1 MLTVILSI
9 GIFIFLGLLG
19 SRAIKLIKLPSVTG
33 YLLVGLLI
41 GPSGINI
48 VTHDS
53 VSEISKVATPI
64 ILGLIAYMIGG
75 NLPMSS
81 LRGLK
86 KNVLIITLFEGGCA
100 WLFVLMLV
108 TFIYPILIG
117 SLSIEFNTAL
127 AMGVV
132 IGAISLATAPAVTMA
147 IIEETKAKGPMVATL
162 LGVVALDN
170 ALAIIAFAISIGVC
184 ANILG
189 SGESLS
195 AIGFLAQQLI
205 FVVFSIL
212 LGMSFGLILI
222 GASRFVRNERVI
234 IVLVV
239 GMVLISSEVPL
250 LSNIFPLLTNMVF
263 GFVVVNLQKEGRN
276 HVRIPGNIQELMF
289 SLFFTLAG
297 AHLDLSLIKSA
308 GILSLLIVLGRDG
321 GKFVGG
327 RFGAT
332 VSGAPLEVRKYLSFA
347 LMPKAGVTLGL
358 SMLVMET
365 PQLEQISSLVVT
377 SILAST
383 LINELLTPPLSKFA
397 LLRAEKLTESNV
409 LK

>member
-1 MLTVILSI
+1 M
-9 GIFIFLGLLG
+9 
-19 SRAIKLIKLPSVTG
+19 
-33 YLLVGLLI
+33 
-41 GPSGINI
+41 
-48 VTHDS
+48 
-53 VSEISKVATPI
+53 
-64 ILGLIAYMIGG
+64 
-75 NLPMSS
+75 
-81 LRGLK
+81 
-86 KNVLIITLFEGGCA
+86 
-100 WLFVLMLV
+100 FVLMLV
-108 TFIYPILIG
+108 TFIYPILVG

-162 LGVVALDN
+162 LGVVSLDN

-205 FVVFSIL
+205 SVVFSIL

-222 GASRFVRNERVI
+222 GASRFVRHEQGI

-276 HVRIPGNIQELMF
+276 LVRIPGNIQELMF

-327 RFGAT
+327 WFGAT
-332 VSGAPLEVRKYLSFA
+332 VSGAPLAVRKYLSFA